1 MSTEYGSTAPRPLT
15 YPLELREGGNV
26 ESISANMTLSQ
37 RSAQIQT
44 LTPTGAAR
52 DVTLPAEAEV
62 SPAGR
67 MYWII
72 NAADASEN
80 LVIKDDGGATIAT
93 ANQNESALVYNAG
106 QSGGTESSWV
116 LVAVVAIALS

>member
-1 MSTEYGSTAPRPLT
+1 MSSVFNLPGWANAIAGDFFSGAIESLTGTKVIADSDAMILKMDPAGS
-15 YPLELREGGNV
+15 N
-26 ESISANMTLSQ
+26 
-37 RSAQIQT
+37 
-44 LTPTGAAR
+44 R

-62 SPAGR
+62 GPSGR

-72 NAADASEN
+72 NAADAAEN

-106 QSGGTESSWV
+106 KSAGVESSWV
-116 LVAVVAIALS
+116 LVAVVGIGLA

>member
-1 MSTEYGSTAPRPLT
+1 MSSVFNLPGWANSIAGDFFSGAIETLAGDKTIADADAMILKMDPGGS
-15 YPLELREGGNV
+15 
-26 ESISANMTLSQ
+26 
-37 RSAQIQT
+37 
-44 LTPTGAAR
+44 AR
-52 DVTLPAEAEV
+52 DVNLPAEAEV

-93 ANQNESALVYNAG
+93 ANQNESAVVYNAG
-106 QSGGTESSWV
+106 KSGGTESSWV

>member
-1 MSTEYGSTAPRPLT
+1 MSSVFNLPGW
-15 YPLELREGGNV
+15 
-26 ESISANMTLSQ
+26 ANAIAGDFFSGAIETLSGDKTIADADAMILKMDPGG
-37 RSAQIQT
+37 SS
-44 LTPTGAAR
+44 R

-67 MYWII
+67 LYWII

-93 ANQNESALVYNAG
+93 ANQNESAVVYNAG
-106 QSGGTESSWV
+106 KSGGTESSWV